1 MGAGREGRQPGGAV
15 GGGLWRVC
23 GALDKD
29 EGKPARVSG
38 CLGFGVR
45 CDHSATKEGDPRR
58 EIQYSLGCSFPLSY
72 NSQGGK
78 QQKAN
83 TQAM

>member
-1 MGAGREGRQPGGAV
+1 M
-15 GGGLWRVC
+15 C

-45 CDHSATKEGDPRR
+45 CDHSATKEVDPRR
-58 EIQYSLGCSFPLSY
+58 EIQYGLGCSFPLSY
-72 NSQGGK
+72 NSQRGK
-78 QQKAN
+78 QQKAK